1 MKLIDDLIDRADE
14 FQRRQPV
21 IAFPLAV
28 WKKFADDQ
36 AGNLAA
42 LIAYYTFVAI
52 FPLLLVLITVLDI
65 VLRHNAALRQNL
77 INSALSAYP
86 VIGPQIRNNV
96 NPLHSTGIALAVG
109 IIGALLGARGVAMA
123 MQNALNSVW
132 AVPQERRP
140 AFPWSIL
147 RGVGLIAVIVIGQIV
162 TVLLSG
168 VAGGIGHLLTGA
180 PAEAGTIALAFV
192 LNIGVFWV
200 AFRLATAAE
209 VSWRA
214 MFPGA
219 VLSAA
224 SWQVL
229 QLLGGVIVG
238 RTLQHSSAL
247 YGVFGIV
254 IGLLAWLYLQ
264 AQITLYAAEVCTVRA
279 WRLWPRS
286 LRPPPTEEDLRAYEH
301 YGRADRQLPSP
312 GD

>member
-28 WKKFADDQ
+28 WKKFADDE